1 MRYTIQSG
9 ILTAE
14 ASQEVLAKI
23 KSTVIGPVKKIYTNG
38 NEPVL
43 KTDICPCGAR
53 SGCTGDVRSK
63 AYVMVSGNG
72 EKTAVAFPGYAS
84 GEDPDV
90 VGWPICI
97 MPKVDHA
104 SITAKGTNY
113 SLTMHNNRSYS
124 LRDVAGRELLRIF
137 HKGIAGGWNL
147 EDRQGFAPEVL
158 CGIFAF
164 CRYLEQENEFLI
176 V

>member
-23 KSTVIGPVKKIYTNG
+23 KSTVIGPVKKIYING
-38 NEPVL
+38 DELAL
-43 KTDICPCGAR
+43 KTDICPCDVC
-53 SGCTGDVRSK
+53 SVFTGDVRSK
-63 AYVMVSGNG
+63 EYVMVSGSG
-72 EKTAVAFPGYAS
+72 ERIAAGYPGYS
-84 GEDPDV
+84 EGDDPDV
-90 VGWPICI
+90 VGWPICR
-97 MPKVDHA
+97 MPKVDRA
-104 SITAKGTNY
+104 SITAKEAKY
-113 SLTMHNNRSYS
+113 SLTMHNSRNYPLS
-124 LRDVAGRELLRIF
+124 DTAGQELLRIF

-158 CGIFAF
+158 CGFFVF